1 MMPAT
6 PNNDAWEE
14 LRARQELQE
23 HRFQSRVPVLG
34 PLIVA
39 LRSLWNSVATKWY
52 VRPLFVQQSIF
63 NRLLVDR
70 LVVQARA
77 AEAQIARLNEIE
89 ARIVTLQQL
98 VQDLQTQTAQA
109 AALSESLSQRVQ
121 ELTAQIAEHDDW
133 FGALDREQSHLAH
146 DLAEVAAQVVQLQ
159 RQLADS
165 QQPAFHL
172 KANEPGNEGKR

>member
-1 MMPAT
+1 MSSSSNT
-6 PNNDAWEE
+6 DNWQE

-23 HRFQSRVPVLG
+23 HRFQSRVPILG

-52 VRPLFVQQSIF
+52 VRPLLVQQSIF

-70 LVVQARA
+70 LVGQARA
-77 AEAQIARLNEIE
+77 VEAQTNRLNEIE
-89 ARIVTLQQL
+89 AQLVALQQL
-98 VQDLQTQTAQA
+98 VQNLQAQA
-109 AALSESLSQRVQ
+109 AQAVAVSESFDQRIQ
-121 ELTAQIAEHDDW
+121 ELTAQVAEHDDW

-159 RQLADS
+159 RRLADPQQLAL
-165 QQPAFHL
+165 HL
-172 KANEPGNEGKR
+172 KADEPGNEGGP